1 LARMLVDLAQE
12 RWAAGRPVSGEVW
25 RCVAPHADAEG
36 IGALVRAFETGG
48 ERERLSVAL
57 ALQQLASPR
66 VDAAFSQGL
75 RGQLTDLQS
84 HLVTEKIDWTSLA

>member
-1 LARMLVDLAQE
+1 
-12 RWAAGRPVSGEVW
+12 VSGEVW

-57 ALQQLASPR
+57 ALQQFASQR
-66 VDAAFSQGL
+66 ADAAFSQRGL
-75 RGQLTDLQS
+75 RGQLTELQS
-84 HLVTEKIDWTSLA
+84 HLLTEKIDWTSLA